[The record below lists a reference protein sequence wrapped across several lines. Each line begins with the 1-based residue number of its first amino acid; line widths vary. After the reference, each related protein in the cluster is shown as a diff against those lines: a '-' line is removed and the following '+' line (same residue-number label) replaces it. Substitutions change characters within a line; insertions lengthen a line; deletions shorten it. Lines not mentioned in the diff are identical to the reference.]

1 LLAKNKNIILIAI
14 LSIIVV
20 HHDKSIKQ
28 NIKCELE
35 CLTDENGSFLDNVDF
50 CNLEKISGHQNLVF
64 EYHNWT
70 DIIQGKYNESYWTAT
85 YINSMMWR
93 WFPINDP
100 FVDVFMS
107 RDSDSLI
114 IQREVDSVNVWLQS
128 SEVGHIMRGI
138 VNLIFQNYL
147 LQFFYLFYNRRSSST
162 WNSNTR

>member
-1 LLAKNKNIILIAI
+1 MR
-14 LSIIVV
+14 V

-50 CNLEKISGHQNLVF
+50 CNLEKMSGHQNLVF

-100 FVDVFMS
+100 FVDVFMN

-147 LQFFYLFYNRRSSST
+147 LQFFNLFYNRRSSST